1 MTLQNRVDPSGR
13 LCAVQSR
20 GMLMGN
26 RGILHNDRNEII
38 KPWAHKAWV
47 TCLLEYKGIK
57 RPKPFSK
64 GSYSELFFLD
74 EATAFAAGHR
84 PCAYCQR
91 ARHLAFKASWVRANV
106 PEEMRAST
114 SIPDVDKILHSE
126 RTAPHGAKKTFDATL
141 VELPL
146 GTIFE
151 HEGSTY
157 LVAEAGYLP
166 WSFAGYGPLRA
177 IDHTRV
183 VQVLTPPS
191 TVRIFTQGFVPSVHV
206 SAGTYL

>member
-38 KPWAHKAWV
+38 KPRAHKAWV

-74 EATAFAAGHR
+74 EATAFAAGHL

-106 PEEMRAST
+106 LRKCVRRRQFQTLIRSFILNAQHRVAPKKRST
-114 SIPDVDKILHSE
+114 RHWSSCHWAPFSSTREVPILSQRQAICRGH
-126 RTAPHGAKKTFDATL
+126 
-141 VELPL
+141 LP
-146 GTIFE
+146 
-151 HEGSTY
+151 
-157 LVAEAGYLP
+157 AM
-166 WSFAGYGPLRA
+166 
-177 IDHTRV
+177 DH
-183 VQVLTPPS
+183 
-191 TVRIFTQGFVPSVHV
+191 
-206 SAGTYL
+206 